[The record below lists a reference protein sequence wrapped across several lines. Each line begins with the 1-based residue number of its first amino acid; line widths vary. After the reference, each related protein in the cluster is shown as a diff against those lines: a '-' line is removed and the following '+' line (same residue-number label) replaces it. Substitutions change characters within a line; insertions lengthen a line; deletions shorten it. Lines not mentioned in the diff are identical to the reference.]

1 MMRFKSYKTD
11 AFFELALQI
20 SCSLVE
26 NLTQDLDYT
35 RVYAQQKIH
44 LL

>member
-1 MMRFKSYKTD
+1 MMCFKSYKTD
-11 AFFELALQI
+11 ALFELALQI

-26 NLTQDLDYT
+26 NLSQDLEHA
-35 RVYAQQKIH
+35 RGYAQQKIY